1 MKKKGFT
8 LIELV
13 IVVALVG
20 ILLSVA
26 SLSMK
31 KTIEDRA
38 VEEAKTKIS
47 ETMRS
52 YVERSYNEGREY
64 TIAIANGTLTVL
76 DGDKDSTDEVEN
88 IILPEMLKY
97 IATMDGVSID
107 NGVKIST
114 DGENVEDAEEMIISI
129 SVGDEEPRYTI
140 KMWKK
145 GVTELMDVNVIKA
158 D

>member
-1 MKKKGFT
+1 MKKKGFS

-13 IVVALVG
+13 VVVALVG

-26 SLSMK
+26 SLSVK
-31 KTIEDRA
+31 KIVEDRA
-38 VEEAKTKIS
+38 VEEAKNKIS

-76 DGDKDSTDEVEN
+76 NGDKNSTDEIEN
-88 IILPEMLKY
+88 IILPDILKY
-97 IATMDGVSID
+97 TATMDGVSLD

-114 DGENVEDAEEMIISI
+114 DGEKVED
-129 SVGDEEPRYTI
+129 DEKMVVAIYDGENQLRYTI
-140 KMWKK
+140 EMWKK
-145 GVTELMDVNVIKA
+145 GVTELMSVSVE
-158 D
+158 